1 MRRWR
6 SEREWNDV
14 RGFGTNQ
21 VLPAAAAVGCGKT
34 SKFFISSLNSY
45 CCIQNPMRVRNLL
58 LLVLIAALAALSF
71 SSPVAFFPE
80 DNIDDDSNSSEDVEL
95 EMSNSFVL
103 ANSDPAQYTF
113 SDVHSSCTNIATID
127 APGAWCTANGNA
139 GFMVI
144 DLKRVMNIEG
154 IQTQG
159 RADCCQ
165 QWVSEYAV
173 AVSSDGVAWKLLGQ
187 KSGNSDANTKV
198 NNFFQERARYVKI
211 SVVSKN
217 NHASMRADVLLSKT
231 QDALP
236 LVNIANSD
244 PAQYTFSDVHSS
256 CTNIATIDAPGAW
269 CTANGNAGFMVI
281 DLKRVM
287 NVEGVQTQG
296 RPDCCSQ
303 WVSAG
308 EISFSVDGQRWEN
321 MVRWILATASC
332 VVPMFT
338 LF

>member
-1 MRRWR
+1 
-6 SEREWNDV
+6 
-14 RGFGTNQ
+14 
-21 VLPAAAAVGCGKT
+21 
-34 SKFFISSLNSY
+34 
-45 CCIQNPMRVRNLL
+45 
-58 LLVLIAALAALSF
+58 
-71 SSPVAFFPE
+71 
-80 DNIDDDSNSSEDVEL
+80 
-95 EMSNSFVL
+95 
-103 ANSDPAQYTF
+103 
-113 SDVHSSCTNIATID
+113 
-127 APGAWCTANGNA
+127 
-139 GFMVI
+139 
-144 DLKRVMNIEG
+144 
-154 IQTQG
+154 
-159 RADCCQ
+159 
-165 QWVSEYAV
+165 
-173 AVSSDGVAWKLLGQ
+173 
-187 KSGNSDANTKV
+187 
-198 NNFFQERARYVKI
+198 
-211 SVVSKN
+211 
-217 NHASMRADVLLSKT
+217 MRADVLLSKT